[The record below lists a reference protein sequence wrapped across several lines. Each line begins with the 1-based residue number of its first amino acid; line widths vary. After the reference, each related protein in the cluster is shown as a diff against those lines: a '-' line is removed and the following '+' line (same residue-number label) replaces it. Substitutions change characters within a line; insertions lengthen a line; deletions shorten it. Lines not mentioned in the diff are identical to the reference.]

1 MMMAKTQKLQEVAA
15 SGVSV
20 KGANTGNWKFTP
32 AYDRDRPVR
41 IIVTDNRRLCREC
54 LRLLIETFDPTL
66 EVMEAN
72 DPGETLVQLESSNEQ
87 TVVVYNLVLP
97 GEEGLAYVE
106 KLRESIPD
114 IPLIVLCDFDD
125 PGLVAGALN
134 RGAKAFLPSTTPSPV
149 MVAVLHLV
157 IAGGVY
163 APPGMILSSAAP
175 GLMASE
181 VATPA
186 VREASIGELFPILTP
201 RQGTVL
207 ALLSE
212 GSTNKAIAESLGMC
226 ENTVKAH
233 VKHIMRKLLVNN
245 RTEAALMADRLVS
258 RRGAAA

>member
-1 MMMAKTQKLQEVAA
+1 MAKSQKLRAVAGG
-15 SGVSV
+15 GVSG
-20 KGANTGNWKFTP
+20 KGGKSRKWTFTP
-32 AYDRDRPVR
+32 GFDRDQAVR

-54 LRLLIETFDPTL
+54 LRLLIETFDPSL
-66 EVMEAN
+66 EVVEASN
-72 DPGETLVQLESSNEQ
+72 PEEVLRLLEADDEQ
-87 TVVVYNLVLP
+87 SVVLYNLVIP

-106 KLRESIPD
+106 KLHDSIPE

-134 RGAKAFLPSTTPSPV
+134 KGAKAFLPSTTPSPV

-175 GLMASE
+175 GVMASG
-181 VATPA
+181 A
-186 VREASIGELFPILTP
+186 VGSAAREATISEFFPNLTP
-201 RQGTVL
+201 RQGHVL

-233 VKHIMRKLLVNN
+233 VKHIMRKLSVNN
-245 RTEAALMADRLVS
+245 RTEAALMADRLVLQ
-258 RRGAAA
+258 RGAAA

>member
-1 MMMAKTQKLQEVAA
+1 MAKNRNLREVAA
-15 SGVSV
+15 SGASAA
-20 KGANTGNWKFTP
+20 GRNADARSWAFTP
-32 AYDRDRPVR
+32 AYDRGRPVR

-66 EVMEAN
+66 EVVEAN
-72 DPGETLVQLESSNEQ
+72 DPDAILGQLESSDAQ
-87 TVVVYNLVLP
+87 TVVLYNLVVP

-106 KLRESIPD
+106 KLHATIPD

-125 PGLVAGALN
+125 PGLVTGALN
-134 RGAKAFLPSTTPSPV
+134 KGAKAFLPSTTPSPV

-163 APPGMILSSAAP
+163 APPGMILSSAAS
-175 GLMASE
+175 GAMAGEAAS
-181 VATPA
+181 PA
-186 VREASIGELFPILTP
+186 AREASISELFPKLTP
-201 RQGTVL
+201 RQGNVL

-212 GSTNKAIAESLGMC
+212 GRTNKAIAESLGMC

-233 VKHIMRKLLVNN
+233 VKHIMRKLAVNN

-258 RRGAAA
+258 RRAAAA

>member
-1 MMMAKTQKLQEVAA
+1 MMMAKTRKLREVAA
-15 SGVSV
+15 SNASV
-20 KGANTGNWKFTP
+20 KDANTRNWKFTP

-66 EVMEAN
+66 EVVEAN
-72 DPGETLVQLESSNEQ
+72 DPKEILVQLGSSDEQ
-87 TVVVYNLVLP
+87 SVVLYNLVLP
-97 GEEGLAYVE
+97 GEEGLDYVA
-106 KLRESIPD
+106 KLHDSIPD

-125 PGLVAGALN
+125 PELVAGALY

-175 GLMASE
+175 GPMAGE

-186 VREASIGELFPILTP
+186 AREASIGKLFPNLTP
-201 RQGTVL
+201 RQGNVL

-212 GSTNKAIAESLGMC
+212 GRTNKAIADSLGMC

-258 RRGAAA
+258 RRAAAA

>member
-1 MMMAKTQKLQEVAA
+1 MAKTQKLREVAA
-15 SGVSV
+15 SGVSGKV
-20 KGANTGNWKFTP
+20 AETRNWKFTP

-41 IIVTDNRRLCREC
+41 IVVTDNRRLCREC
-54 LRLLIETFDPTL
+54 LRLLIETFDPSL
-66 EVMEAN
+66 EVLEAN
-72 DPGETLVQLESSNEQ
+72 DPNETLARLESSDEQ
-87 TVVVYNLVLP
+87 TVVLYNLVLP

-106 KLRESIPD
+106 KLHDSIPD

-175 GLMASE
+175 GPMAGE
-181 VATPA
+181 AAAPA
-186 VREASIGELFPILTP
+186 EREATISEFFPDLTP

-212 GSTNKAIAESLGMC
+212 GKTNKAIADSLGMC

-233 VKHIMRKLLVNN
+233 VKHIMRKLSVNN
-245 RTEAALMADRLVS
+245 RTEAALMADRLVA
-258 RRGAAA
+258 RHAAAA